1 MSYKV
6 VKHVESLISHGKGDI
21 GRLAYILEKLK
32 QNKTL
37 YTTDQKYLDNLLKA
51 YPLVEREEPSILRE
65 TFRTAQVNQE
75 LKTELKF
82 AYEEIERLEDQVNQ
96 LKKGKIAMV
105 QQSGQILV
113 DKSLE
118 PQEEQEAPSTSATS
132 EAMIVES
139 NLSEDDIIRY
149 ARQSV
154 TERSKGSLFKK
165 EKILEAPLAWEKF
178 LYPYYDIEMEI
189 TLEEIEKTKS
199 KNDSITK
206 TIRCRAT
213 VDGRTGA
220 IVDVTK
226 DGISYKYSFL
236 NDLSTAEISL
246 LYYVNPIQSFSVNE
260 ISGLGIA
267 VGKLVQVLEKLTEKG
282 YLKRNGRAGKY
293 QVSKELQL
301 PNPSGLKCVMD
312 EHGISQETT
321 SERRIKP
328 SITAASLP
336 LHLGKYWA
344 RCHVPASVLVY
355 YPFYGITYDRKD
367 YYRIEV
373 IDGVTGKRQDY
384 LEHIVTI
391 RPQNKIGGT
400 QPKIETAPPKVKEV
414 QPQPKKAKVG
424 FKMPKFGKSKSEE
437 PKPATKVEKPRR
449 GWKIPKFR
457 KPKSKD

>member
-1 MSYKV
+1 LSYKV
-6 VKHVESLISHGKGDI
+6 VKHVEALISHGRGDI

-51 YPLVEREEPSILRE
+51 YPMVEREEPNILRE

-82 AYEEIERLEDQVNQ
+82 AYEEIERLEDQLNQ
-96 LKKGKIAMV
+96 LKKSKTTII
-105 QQSGQILV
+105 QEPSGQILV
-113 DKSLE
+113 EKSVE
-118 PQEEQEAPSTSATS
+118 AQEEQEAPSVSTTSDVL
-132 EAMIVES
+132 IVES
-139 NLSEDDIIRY
+139 KLAEDDIIRY

-154 TERSKGSLFKK
+154 TARTKGGLFKK
-165 EKILEAPLAWEKF
+165 EEVQEIPLAWEKF
-178 LYPYYDIEMEI
+178 LYPYYDVEMEI

-199 KNDSITK
+199 QNDSITK

-220 IVDVTK
+220 LVDVTK
-226 DGISYKYSFL
+226 EGISYKYSFL
-236 NDLSTAEISL
+236 NDLSTAEISV
-246 LYYVNPIQSFSVNE
+246 LYYVSPIQSFSLND
-260 ISGLGIA
+260 ISGLGLA
-267 VGKLVQVLEKLTEKG
+267 VGKLVQVLEKLIEKG
-282 YLKRNGRAGKY
+282 YLKRNGRTEKY
-293 QVSKELQL
+293 QIVKELEI
-301 PNPSGLKCVMD
+301 PNPSKLRCVMD
-312 EHGISQETT
+312 EHGISQEIT

-328 SITAASLP
+328 SITASSLP

-367 YYRIEV
+367 HYRIEV
-373 IDGVTGKRQDY
+373 VDGVTGKRQPY

-391 RPQNKIGGT
+391 RPQNRIEGA
-400 QPKIETAPPKVKEV
+400 QPKIEISQPKVKEIK
-414 QPQPKKAKVG
+414 PQSEKPKK
-424 FKMPKFGKSKSEE
+424 
-437 PKPATKVEKPRR
+437 

-457 KPKSKD
+457 KSKSTEQK

>member
-1 MSYKV
+1 LSYKV

-21 GRLAYILEKLK
+21 GRLAYILEKIK
-32 QNKTL
+32 QNRTL
-37 YTTDQKYLDNLLKA
+37 YITDQKYLEKMLKA
-51 YPLVEREEPSILRE
+51 YPLLEREGSSILRE

-82 AYEEIERLEDQVNQ
+82 AYEEIERLDAQLHQ
-96 LKKGKIAMV
+96 LKKEKVTMV
-105 QQSGQILV
+105 GQSSGQLLM
-113 DKSLE
+113 DNTLE
-118 PQEEQEAPSTSATS
+118 TQASEAEQEVPSTSTTS
-132 EAMIVES
+132 EAMVVES
-139 NLSEDDIIRY
+139 NLSEDDIIKY

-154 TERSKGSLFKK
+154 TVRSKGGLFKK
-165 EKILEAPLAWEKF
+165 EKKLQETPLAWEKF
-178 LYPYYDIEMEI
+178 LYPYYDVEMEI
-189 TLEEIEKTKS
+189 TLREIEKTKT

-213 VDGRTGA
+213 IDGRTGA

-226 DGISYKYSFL
+226 DGISYRYSFL
-236 NDLSTAEISL
+236 NELSTEEISL
-246 LYYVNPIQSFSVNE
+246 LYYVNPVQSFTLKE
-260 ISGLGIA
+260 IPGLGLGVENSI
-267 VGKLVQVLEKLTEKG
+267 QVLEKLTEHG
-282 YLKRNGRAGKY
+282 YLKHKGRSAKY
-293 QVSKELQL
+293 QIKKELQL
-301 PNPSGLKCVMD
+301 PNPSKLKCVME
-312 EHGISQETT
+312 EHGITQETT

-391 RPQNKIGGT
+391 RPQNKIEGLQPRVEST
-400 QPKIETAPPKVKEV
+400 QKVKDIQADVQPKVK
-414 QPQPKKAKVG
+414 KAKRTLKIPKLK
-424 FKMPKFGKSKSEE
+424 FK
-437 PKPATKVEKPRR
+437 T
-449 GWKIPKFR
+449 PKFR
-457 KPKSKD
+457 KAKSKD